1 MSLGIL
7 FLIFI
12 ILIVVGIPI
21 GMVLAITGFLPNI
34 FDSMFPVDPQYIIRS
49 MINGVDSFPILA
61 VPMFILSG
69 NIMAKGKISEKL
81 FNFFAYFIGNL
92 TAGLPIARTCNNSS
106 CWSNDNSNFSWK
118 RI

>member
-1 MSLGIL
+1 MTIGVL

-12 ILIVVGIPI
+12 VLIVVGIPI
-21 GMVLAITGFLPNI
+21 GMVLAISGILPSMV
-34 FDSMFPVDPQYIIRS
+34 DSMFPANVPYVIRS

-81 FNFFAYFIGNL
+81 FTTG
-92 TAGLPIARTCNNSS
+92 TT
-106 CWSNDNSNFSWK
+106 
-118 RI
+118 

>member
-34 FDSMFPVDPQYIIRS
+34 FD
-49 MINGVDSFPILA
+49 
-61 VPMFILSG
+61 
-69 NIMAKGKISEKL
+69 NI
-81 FNFFAYFIGNL
+81 
-92 TAGLPIARTCNNSS
+92 
-106 CWSNDNSNFSWK
+106 
-118 RI
+118 